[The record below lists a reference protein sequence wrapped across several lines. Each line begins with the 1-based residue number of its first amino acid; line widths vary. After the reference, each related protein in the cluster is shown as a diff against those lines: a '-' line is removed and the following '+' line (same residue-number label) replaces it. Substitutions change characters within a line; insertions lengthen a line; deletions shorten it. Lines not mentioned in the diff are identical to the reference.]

1 MVQLLHHYETSN
13 HRIFLLLEH
22 VKGGRL
28 VDFVQAK
35 RDQWQ
40 RLKEAVE
47 NPQPSNLLVTRLASM
62 DTKSQTVHEQSA
74 IPMDA
79 AGRVDLP
86 ASEPPL
92 LSESPGEGE
101 SGDQEM
107 ERMLSELT
115 SIVPPSDAP
124 LTGSL
129 ASEGTDSE
137 ATDSIDRLTL
147 MRRRLEEMMGESDG
161 SKSQVEGGDREQP
174 IAGVESSMQESLG
187 PEGVVVDGSGTAIN
201 IQPPTPTVTSQS
213 ALGTQQNSE
222 AHRTLH
228 QTADTLTAGRTV
240 EESLSSVRGTEPA
253 AQVRMFSLIV
263 QSKLLYICL
272 Y

>member
-74 IPMDA
+74 LPTDA
-79 AGRVDLP
+79 AGHVGLP

-92 LSESPGEGE
+92 NSESPGEGE
-101 SGDQEM
+101 SADQEM

-137 ATDSIDRLTL
+137 TTDSIDRLTL
-147 MRRRLEEMMGESDG
+147 MRRRLEEMMGEGDG

-174 IAGVESSMQESLG
+174 IAGVESSVQESLG
-187 PEGVVVDGSGTAIN
+187 PEGVFVDGSESISSSTAIN
-201 IQPPTPTVTSQS
+201 IQPPTPTVTSQG

-222 AHRTLH
+222 ACRTPH
-228 QTADTLTAGRTV
+228 QTADNLTAGRTV

-253 AQVRMFSLIV
+253 AQVRMFSL
-263 QSKLLYICL
+263 K
-272 Y
+272 